1 MNKNPYHL
9 IGEPNASGAAPQKHG
24 DGRSSG
30 SQMTEHIVQL
40 GEDRIKSSFAVYDKF
55 HIGKSHWTL
64 YPTKKHICR
73 EHGCTNKRRKVKM
86 YNQLKK
92 LYRAQL
98 TSEYKIYLL

>member
-24 DGRSSG
+24 NGRSSG

-40 GEDRIKSSFAVYDKF
+40 GEDRIKSSFAVYHKF

-64 YPTKKHICR
+64 LASAVSKMRMKLHMATLESCGYLI
-73 EHGCTNKRRKVKM
+73 KV
-86 YNQLKK
+86 NN
-92 LYRAQL
+92 
-98 TSEYKIYLL
+98 